1 MNIFYLHEDPI
12 EISEMMCDKHN
23 VKMILESA
31 QMLSTAHRILDGD
44 EYANEHELYKATHKN
59 HPSSVWTRKTDENYF
74 WHFDLFKAMLGEYT
88 FRYGKIHKCM
98 DLFYA
103 LEASPSNIPKGGF
116 TPPPQCMPDEYRS
129 DDTVD
134 AYRKYYV
141 GDKAHFCTW
150 KNRTIPNW
158 FQEAM

>member
-59 HPSSVWTRKTDENYF
+59 HPSAKWVRESKANYEYLYK
-74 WHFDLFKAMLGEYT
+74 LFSALCEEYT
-88 FRYGKIHKCM
+88 YRYGKTHLTYTKLHNVLAIPPK
-98 DLFYA
+98 
-103 LEASPSNIPKGGF
+103 NIPDGEF
-116 TPPPQCMPDEYRS
+116 TQPTPAMPDDVKNMDS
-129 DDTVD
+129 LI
-134 AYRKYYV
+134 AYRDYYKKY
-141 GDKAHFCTW
+141 KTHLATW
-150 KNRTIPNW
+150 TKRETPSW
-158 FQEAM
+158 YM

>member
-59 HPSSVWTRKTDENYF
+59 HPSSVWTRKTDENYY
-74 WHFDLFKAMLGEYT
+74 WHFDLFKAMLGEYM
-88 FRYGKIHKCM
+88 FRYGKLHKCM
-98 DLFYA
+98 DLFYP
-103 LEASPSNIPKGGF
+103 LERAPKNINRGGF
-116 TPPPQCMPDEYRS
+116 TPPPQCMPDEYKG
-129 DDTVD
+129 DDTVE
-134 AYRKYYV
+134 AYRKYYM
-141 GDKAHFCTW
+141 GEKAGFAKW
-150 KNRTIPNW
+150 KARETPEW
-158 FQEAM
+158 FSV